1 MPDLTLALTELAA
14 TMPVAALSA
23 GLVYFG
29 WRLRNISAKS
39 EIEFLRERLAEKR
52 SYNDRP
58 SN

>member
-29 WRLRNISAKS
+29 WRLRNLSAKS
-39 EIEFLRERLAEKR
+39 EIMGSAEGF
-52 SYNDRP
+52 SWIQG
-58 SN
+58 